1 MKNILDLI
9 KEDHDEA
16 SKMIKRLEKMVEK
29 PSKATWSLTKELVEE
44 VLLHA
49 KTEEKV
55 LYNTMKEKNES
66 FRDLTLEGVIEHKLL
81 ESTLMRLLKVRP
93 GTDGNYKAALSV
105 VKELLEHHG
114 KEEEEKEWFP
124 KIRKAYESS
133 ELQEMG
139 REFETLKEEIRPKIR
154 MKLSGPTLKSAH
166 TLSGSRQTLH

>member
-1 MKNILDLI
+1 MNILELI
-9 KEDHDEA
+9 KADHDEA
-16 SKMIKRLEKMVEK
+16 MKMVKRLEKLTEK
-29 PSKATWSLTKELVEE
+29 PTKSTWNLTKELVQE

-55 LYNTMKEKNES
+55 LYQTMKDKNES
-66 FRDLTLEGVIEHKLL
+66 FRDFTLEGELEHKLL

-93 GTDGNYKAALSV
+93 GKDGHYKAALSV

-114 KEEEEKEWFP
+114 KEEEEKELFP
-124 KIRKAYESS
+124 KLRKAYKASQ
-133 ELQEMG
+133 LREMG
-139 REFETLKEEIRPKIR
+139 VEFETAKEEIRPKIM